1 MSQTK
6 QEARN
11 IAVTALQVDGIT
23 CLDCAKKFEEA
34 VGRLPDVQAATLNT
48 ITGRLTVQGRVD
60 LDAIRRL
67 GKEENYTITPLADD
81 KVTELQVTGITCV
94 DCARKFERAV
104 GDMPSVT
111 SVSLDALTGKL
122 TVRGDVDLT
131 AIRALG
137 KEENY
142 RIELSNPRTTS
153 QTESSGVDWEK
164 VRAVLSGIGLALAYG
179 LEKTGA
185 SPVAF
190 IFAYLATIVLGGWD
204 NFKKAAYALPRLN
217 FNMSVLMSI
226 AVIGAVAIGEYQEGA
241 TVAFL
246 YAVSEMLEAW
256 TVARARRSIR
266 QLMAIAPQ
274 TARVRRAEGEV
285 EIPVEKVNV
294 GDVML
299 VRPGEKIAM
308 DGVIVLGESAVN
320 QAAITGESIPVAKG
334 PGDEVF
340 AGTLNTAGYLEVRVT
355 KLVQDTTLAKI
366 IQMVENAQ
374 SQRAPTQA
382 LVERFAAVYT
392 PIVLA
397 LAVLIV
403 VIPPTLLGEA
413 WIPWIY
419 RGLALLVVA
428 CPCALVISTPVAII
442 SAISNAARQGVLI
455 KGGVYLEAAGSLK
468 AMAFDKTG
476 TLTQGEPVVTDI
488 LPAGTIDKDQLLQ
501 MAAALEARSEHPL
514 AQAIVKAAQQNG
526 LPALTV
532 QEFKATAGS
541 GVEGIVNGQLVRIG
555 NKYLFAGQDLALA
568 ELAPAIER
576 LQQEGKTVVAVGT
589 EAALLGIIALADA
602 VRPESAAAIKDLK
615 AAGIQHIVMLTG
627 DNWSTAQ
634 AVAAAVGVDEYRAEL
649 LPHDKL
655 SAIQE
660 LAGRYGKVAMVGDGI
675 NDAPALAAATI
686 GIAMGGAGTDTAL
699 ETADV
704 ALMAD
709 DLSKLAFTVRLSR
722 RALSIIR
729 QNIAFSIGLKVLAV
743 LAVFPGWLTL
753 WLAILADLGATII
766 VTINSMRLLGV
777 KAY

>member
-1 MSQTK
+1 
-6 QEARN
+6 
-11 IAVTALQVDGIT
+11 
-23 CLDCAKKFEEA
+23 
-34 VGRLPDVQAATLNT
+34 
-48 ITGRLTVQGRVD
+48 
-60 LDAIRRL
+60 
-67 GKEENYTITPLADD
+67 
-81 KVTELQVTGITCV
+81 
-94 DCARKFERAV
+94 
-104 GDMPSVT
+104 
-111 SVSLDALTGKL
+111 
-122 TVRGDVDLT
+122 
-131 AIRALG
+131 
-137 KEENY
+137 
-142 RIELSNPRTTS
+142 
-153 QTESSGVDWEK
+153 
-164 VRAVLSGIGLALAYG
+164 
-179 LEKTGA
+179 
-185 SPVAF
+185 
-190 IFAYLATIVLGGWD
+190 
-204 NFKKAAYALPRLN
+204 
-217 FNMSVLMSI
+217 
-226 AVIGAVAIGEYQEGA
+226 
-241 TVAFL
+241 
-246 YAVSEMLEAW
+246 
-256 TVARARRSIR
+256 
-266 QLMAIAPQ
+266 MAIAPQ

>member
-48 ITGRLTVQGRVD
+48 ITGRVTVQGRVD

-374 SQRAPTQA
+374 SQRAPTQEIGRA
-382 LVERFAAVYT
+382 FAAVYT

-627 DNWSTAQ
+627 DNRSTAQ